1 MSKIRAKLET
11 SFTQSAEHKNFLK
24 QFDLKN
30 VSTSKTKEGGKFFC
44 FTVKGSDELIKLK
57 DACKENCYNLI
68 LE

>member
-44 FTVKGSDELIKLK
+44 FTVKGLNELKRLEES
-57 DACKENCYNLI
+57 CSENRYNLI
-68 LE
+68 VE

>member
-44 FTVKGSDELIKLK
+44 FTVKGSDELKKLEES
-57 DACKENCYNLI
+57 CVENRYNLI
-68 LE
+68 VE

>member
-30 VSTSKTKEGGKFFC
+30 ISTYKTKEGGKFFC
-44 FTVKGSDELIKLK
+44 FTVKGSDELKRLEES
-57 DACKENCYNLI
+57 CVENRYNLI
-68 LE
+68 VE